1 MLFVTTR
8 SGYDVYTPAWTYR
21 TDRAGDGGFYIPYR
35 FPQLEEG
42 WLKRL
47 ETMSM
52 GDGIA
57 WVLNYFYRCGL
68 TGWDVERAIG
78 KRPVRILGVGHKM
91 RLAELWHGLNGG
103 YEATEK
109 QLAAL
114 IRGDGDTEKAV
125 TSGLRIGI
133 RISFLLTLY
142 AGLVAI
148 GEADWDHRMDIAVA
162 EGDLSALM
170 SVYYAAQLGLPV
182 GNILCGC
189 REEGG
194 LWELLHHGY
203 LDAAA
208 KPAKELERL
217 IFCRLGMEA
226 AAEYAAC
233 RDDGKP
239 YRISQHQ
246 LKSAAADICCHVI
259 SDQRISMLQ
268 SNMRGANDLPIGPET
283 ACAYGALLDHRADTG
298 EGRMA
303 LILSED
309 RP

>member
-8 SGYDVYTPAWTYR
+8 SGREVYTPAWTFR
-21 TDRAGDGGFYIPYR
+21 ADRAADGGFYVPYR
-35 FPQLEEG
+35 FPQQEEG

-91 RLAELWHGLNGG
+91 RMAELWHGLNGS
-103 YEATEK
+103 YASAEK

-133 RISFLLTLY
+133 RVSFLLTVF
-142 AGLVAI
+142 AGLAAI
-148 GEADWDHRMDIAVA
+148 GEVDRDKLLDVAVA
-162 EGDLSALM
+162 EGDLSALV
-170 SVYYAAQLGLPV
+170 SVHYAAQLGLPV

-194 LWELLHHGY
+194 LWELLRHGC
-203 LDAAA
+203 LDGNAA
-208 KPAKELERL
+208 PAAELERL
-217 IFCRLGMEA
+217 IFCRLGREA
-226 AAEYAAC
+226 VAEYTAC
-233 RDDGKP
+233 RESRKTF
-239 YRISQHQ
+239 RIPQHQ
-246 LKSAAADICCHVI
+246 LKSAAGDICCHVI
-259 SDQRISMLQ
+259 SDQRIPMLQ
-268 SNMRGANDLPIGPET
+268 SNMRGANDLAIGTET